1 MGQQIEKLARFVA
14 ETKLEQIPQ
23 EVQRYTKL
31 VVLDTLGVILA
42 GAGRPE
48 VRGLRDRLSAT
59 AGTGATVYAPGWP
72 ASDPR
77 TAALLN
83 GIAGRSLELGEGNRY
98 VSYQG
103 VMQILPGL
111 LSVGEWERR
120 TGRDLL
126 AALILGY
133 DAGAR
138 LGTAMTTRP
147 LAHQNGQAALLGA
160 AAAGARLQ
168 GLNAADTS
176 RAMRIAATLV
186 LTPSYNNAV
195 AGATTLNVAG
205 GMSGFVLGLAPDLA
219 LAGFTAQDDAIE
231 EALSS
236 LVGDGFAPAALLD
249 ELGTRWEIKRNWLRL
264 RACCNPIYAALDAL
278 EDAIAALHAKP
289 EEIERIDV
297 ATFHFASVL
306 RHPDPPNYFASKYSL
321 PHVAACL
328 AVRGST
334 GFEAVDDSALDDPEI
349 AALRHRVYIS
359 EDPVLSAAVPALKP
373 ARVTLTLKDG
383 RQTTVTCDS
392 PRGDCLNP
400 YDESEIRQKFRG
412 LAGVALTPQGLA
424 EVERAVDRLEQWTS
438 AAELTGLLRRHCRP
452 DWAGPA
458 AHPSVGRG

>member
-1 MGQQIEKLARFVA
+1 MAEQIERLARFVA
-14 ETKLEQIPQ
+14 ETTLEQVPK
-23 EVQRYTKL
+23 EVQRHAKL
-31 VVLDTLGVILA
+31 VVLDTIGVILA
-42 GAGRPE
+42 GASRPE
-48 VRGLRDRLSAT
+48 VRGLRERLNAT
-59 AGTGATVYAPGWP
+59 AGIGATVFAPGWP

-103 VMQILPGL
+103 VMQILPGV
-111 LSVGEWERR
+111 LSVGEWARS
-120 TGRDLL
+120 TGRDML

-160 AAAGARLQ
+160 AAAGARLR

-176 RAMRIAATLV
+176 RAMRIAASLV

-205 GMSGFVLGLAPDLA
+205 GMSGFALGLAPDLA

-236 LVGDGFAPAALLD
+236 LVGDGFEPAGLLD
-249 ELGTRWEIKRNWLRL
+249 GLGTRWEITRNWLRL

-278 EDAIAALHAKP
+278 EAAVTSLDAKARVV
-289 EEIERIDV
+289 ERIDV
-297 ATFHFASVL
+297 ATFRFASVM
-306 RHPDPPNYFASKYSL
+306 RNSDPPNYFASKYSL

-328 AVRGST
+328 VARGSA
-334 GFEAVDDSALDDPEI
+334 GFAAVDDSALDDPAI
-349 AALRHRVYIS
+349 TALRHRVHIA
-359 EDPVLSAAVPALKP
+359 EDPAMNPSVPAAKP
-373 ARVTLTLKDG
+373 ARVTVTLKDG
-383 RQTTVTCDS
+383 RQATHSCDS

-400 YDESEIRQKFRG
+400 YDPSEIRQKFRE
-412 LAGVALTPQGLA
+412 LAGLALTPEGVV
-424 EVERAVDRLEQWTS
+424 EVEGAIDGLERWTS
-438 AAELTGLLRRHCRP
+438 ASVLTDLLRRHCRP
-452 DWAGPA
+452 EW
-458 AHPSVGRG
+458 R

>member
-1 MGQQIEKLARFVA
+1 MAQQIEKLARFVA
-14 ETKLEQIPQ
+14 ETTLEQVPQ
-23 EVQRYTKL
+23 EVQRYAKL
-31 VVLDTLGVILA
+31 VVLDTIGVILA
-42 GAGRPE
+42 GAARPE
-48 VRGLRDRLSAT
+48 VRGLRERLNAT
-59 AGTGATVYAPGWP
+59 AGTGATVFAPGWP
-72 ASDPR
+72 TNDPR

-83 GIAGRSLELGEGNRY
+83 GIAGRSLELGEGHRY

-103 VMQILPGL
+103 AMQILPGVL
-111 LSVGEWERR
+111 GSGESERSS
-120 TGRDLL
+120 GRDML

-138 LGTAMTTRP
+138 LAAAMKTRP

-160 AAAGARLQ
+160 AAAGSRLRA
-168 GLNAADTS
+168 LNTADTS

-205 GMSGFVLGLAPDLA
+205 GMSGFALGIAPDLA

-236 LVGDGFAPAALLD
+236 LVGDGFDAAGVLE
-249 ELGTRWEIKRNWLRL
+249 ELGTRWEITRNWLRL

-278 EDAIAALHAKP
+278 EEAIAALDAKP
-289 EEIERIDV
+289 QDIERIDV
-297 ATFHFASVL
+297 ATFRFASVM

-328 AVRGST
+328 VARGSA
-334 GFEAVDDSALDDPEI
+334 GYESVDDSALDDPVI
-349 AALRHRVYIS
+349 AALRHRVHIS
-359 EDPVLSAAVPALKP
+359 EDPAMSAAVPALKP

-383 RQTTVTCDS
+383 RQTTHACDS

-400 YDESEIRQKFRG
+400 YDESEIRRKFRE
-412 LAGVALTPQGLA
+412 LAALALMPQGLG
-424 EVERAVDRLEQWTS
+424 EVERAVDRLEHWTS

-452 DWAGPA
+452 DWSRSAI
-458 AHPSVGRG
+458 S